1 MSEKTHQESY
11 KEPSIPNILSYSSS
25 GFWSMFAWSVF
36 GAWVFYFYE
45 IAVGLNALYIA
56 LAMIIFTLW
65 DAINDPLI
73 GFLTDRK
80 LKFTKKIGK
89 RFPWIVLGII
99 PASFVFI
106 LLFMPPPL
114 INPTTEPLALF
125 GWIIFTTCLF
135 DSLSTLCFVN
145 VNSLFPDKFRTER
158 ARRRAQGWGT
168 PLSIIALPFASIIPP
183 IIINIFGGTNYAPS
197 YVPMAWLVVGILIV
211 VGLLFIPGMYE
222 NKELKERYYISE
234 VKQEGF
240 IHALKSTLT
249 QKSFQLYIILF
260 FGFQV
265 VTGSLTAS
273 IPYAV
278 EIVLGG
284 PNTEFNIILLFA
296 FFLQG
301 AIIGAIIWVF
311 LIKRIKNNKKS
322 AVIGGIT
329 LTAGTLLT
337 TFYIGLIDSLIYI
350 SILGLTMGN
359 FWALM
364 TIYFADVLDERVVL
378 TKSDVRGATVGVS
391 AFFSRLSRG
400 VQLGVFA
407 IVHILTG
414 FVEGQTAQTEL
425 AKIGVRLHMSV
436 IPAILLAICTFLYW
450 KYYPIT
456 PEKYMETKIKL
467 KEIGF

>member
-1 MSEKTHQESY
+1 MTETRTY
-11 KEPSIPNILSYSSS
+11 KEPSILNILSYSSS

-36 GAWVFYFYE
+36 GSYVFFFYE
-45 IAVGLNALYIA
+45 VAIGLNATYIA

-65 DAINDPLI
+65 DAIDDPLI

-80 LKFTKKIGK
+80 FKFTKKIGK
-89 RFPWIVLGII
+89 RFPWVVIGII

-106 LLFMPPPL
+106 LLFMPPPT
-114 INPTTEPLALF
+114 IDPATEPLVLF
-125 GWIIFTTCLF
+125 GWIVFTTCLF
-135 DSLSTLCFVN
+135 DTLSTLCFVN
-145 VNSLFPDKFRTER
+145 VNSIFPDKFRTER

-183 IIINIFGGTNYAPS
+183 MMITFENPATYI
-197 YVPMAWLVVGILIV
+197 PMAWLVVGILIT
-211 VGLLFIPGMYE
+211 VGILFIPGMYE
-222 NKELKERYYISE
+222 NKELKARYYISE

-249 QKSFQLYIILF
+249 QKSFVFYIILF

-278 EIVLGG
+278 KIVIGG
-284 PNTEFNIILLFA
+284 PEGEAEFNTILLFA

-301 AIIGAIIWVF
+301 AIIGSIIWVF

-322 AVIGGIT
+322 AVIGGVT
-329 LTAGTLLT
+329 LTLGTLLS
-337 TFYIGLIDSLIYI
+337 TFYIGIWDSLIYI

-378 TKSDVRGATVGVS
+378 TKSDVRGPTVGVS
-391 AFFSRLSRG
+391 SFFSRLSRA
-400 VQLGVFA
+400 VQIGVFA
-407 IVHILTG
+407 IVHLATG
-414 FVEGQTAQTEL
+414 FVEGQTVQTEL
-425 AKIGVRLHMSV
+425 AKLGVRLHMSV
-436 IPAILLAICTFLYW
+436 IPAIILAICTFLYW

-456 PEKYMETKIKL
+456 PEKYMENRMKL
-467 KEIGF
+467 KELGY